1 MMVRFGLIVTAF
13 VVLGTSQRAEA
24 VLTLRISGNGIGGA
38 GFVDVA
44 DGSGLDGDGSA
55 GSVSVLGLSLTPF
68 GFSSIVFPVFS
79 ASAATTFDGVTLN
92 LTQSSV
98 YASIG
103 GGSITVLAADSSFAF
118 TSPAPP
124 VFSATLTSSGGPVPP
139 TVTLATSM
147 YDSAAAVGPD
157 PFGAPSTFTTPY
169 ATSGAGSFTSL
180 PGTPLTLP
188 LAIANGVSFT
198 ATPGSTGAITLSTT
212 VANPE
217 PASLVLSGLG
227 MAALGLGAWRR
238 KRRAAQA
245 A

>member
-1 MMVRFGLIVTAF
+1 MVRFGLIVTAF

-24 VLTLRISGNGIGGA
+24 VLTLRISGNGIGGL
-38 GFVDVA
+38 GHVDIA
-44 DGSGLDGDGSA
+44 DGSLFDSDAAA
-55 GSVSVLGLSLTPF
+55 GSVSVFGASLAPF
-68 GFSSIVFPVFS
+68 GFDVSKFPVF
-79 ASAATTFDGVTLN
+79 TTTAVTSFDGVNLN
-92 LTQSSV
+92 LTQAST
-98 YASIG
+98 YAAIVG
-103 GGSITVLAADSSFAF
+103 GTITVLAADSAFAF
-118 TSPAPP
+118 ASPAPP
-124 VFSATLTSSGGPVPP
+124 VFSATLTAAGTIPP
-139 TVTLATSM
+139 LVTMATSM
-147 YDSAAAVGPD
+147 YDSAVAVSPD
-157 PFGAPSTFTTPY
+157 PFGASSIFATLY
-169 ATSGAGSFTSL
+169 STSGSGTFVTS

-198 ATPGSTGAITLSTT
+198 AAGSAGAITLSTT

>member
-1 MMVRFGLIVTAF
+1 MMVRFGLIVMAF

-24 VLTLRISGNGIGGA
+24 VLTLRISGNGIGGP

-68 GFSSIVFPVFS
+68 GFSSIAFPAFS

-98 YASIG
+98 YTSIG

-124 VFSATLTSSGGPVPP
+124 VFSGALSPPGPFGP

-198 ATPGSTGAITLSTT
+198 ATPFSAGAITLSTT

>member
-1 MMVRFGLIVTAF
+1 M
-13 VVLGTSQRAEA
+13 
-24 VLTLRISGNGIGGA
+24 
-38 GFVDVA
+38 
-44 DGSGLDGDGSA
+44 
-55 GSVSVLGLSLTPF
+55 
-68 GFSSIVFPVFS
+68 
-79 ASAATTFDGVTLN
+79 
-92 LTQSSV
+92 
-98 YASIG
+98 
-103 GGSITVLAADSSFAF
+103 LAADSSFAF

-147 YDSAAAVGPD
+147 YDSAAAV
-157 PFGAPSTFTTPY
+157 APAPFTTPY

-198 ATPGSTGAITLSTT
+198 ATPGSAGAITLSTT